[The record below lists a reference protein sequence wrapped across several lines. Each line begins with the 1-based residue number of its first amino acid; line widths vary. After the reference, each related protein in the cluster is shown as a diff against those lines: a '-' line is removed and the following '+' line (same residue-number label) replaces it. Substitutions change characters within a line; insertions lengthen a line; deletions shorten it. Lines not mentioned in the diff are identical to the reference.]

1 MHGIHARSRDPSSRN
16 ISVSPRL
23 GPHAITSLERGVS
36 RNAQAPVNPRVS
48 ETHVAASNSQG
59 LDEHRVVGGLGG
71 GEGGGGVNSTQLP
84 VTQLS
89 SRSNGS
95 NLWTGRPGPAVLASD
110 SSSDDQDDLVPSGRP
125 RLGNF
130 VGERARRN
138 AIAKQ
143 DQDTTVPNPKVPVTN
158 ITYPPRVS
166 SEVKE
171 RSRNHA
177 SPRNSTKQGRTSG
190 DNSPRSFESRA
201 GERSRESRDTY
212 SRSYAEKLA
221 LSLTSAA
228 KNVSS
233 SARNSPFVG
242 RNHYTP
248 AQMRARA
255 DLDSS
260 SDC

>member
-1 MHGIHARSRDPSSRN
+1 M
-16 ISVSPRL
+16 
-23 GPHAITSLERGVS
+23 
-36 RNAQAPVNPRVS
+36 
-48 ETHVAASNSQG
+48 
-59 LDEHRVVGGLGG
+59 
-71 GEGGGGVNSTQLP
+71 NSTQLP

-110 SSSDDQDDLVPSGRP
+110 ISSDDQDDLVPSGRP

-143 DQDTTVPNPKVPVTN
+143 DQAIVPNPEVPAKPTC
-158 ITYPPRVS
+158 PRRMS

-171 RSRNHA
+171 RFRDHA
-177 SPRNSTKQGRTSG
+177 SPRNATKQGRTSG
-190 DNSPRSFESRA
+190 DNSSRSFESRA
-201 GERSRESRDTY
+201 GERSREPRDTY
-212 SRSYAEKLA
+212 SRSYAEKWA
-221 LSLTSAA
+221 VTLTSSA
-228 KNVSS
+228 KNTSS
-233 SARNSPFVG
+233 AARNSPFVG

-260 SDC
+260 SDG